1 MEYAEDV
8 IREAL
13 DIRKVS
19 HDGWHSV
26 YCEMCGDGGRTKG
39 PRGGWHFGGDNILY
53 HCFNLNC
60 DGSFNHTREQPFSAD
75 MWEIFKSFDVDIPRL
90 KKIINEYQLKHN
102 YKSTKV
108 ERTKTKLKYL
118 KVPDYFIPVKKSGNI
133 IAQRAIKYLESR
145 NVNYKD
151 YQFYISSGV
160 TNMGIQHTSI
170 ARSLLNRVIIPFMHN
185 SNMIY
190 YQARSLIKTAKNK
203 YINANISKTNIIYGM
218 DELYKNIHKPLFVTE
233 GFFDAYQL
241 NGVSVQENRLSPEQI
256 KILSQSPRTKIIVPD
271 YNGDNY
277 KLAEQGIELGWGV
290 ALPDYN
296 VDVKDT
302 SEAIVK
308 LGKLTTLQYISNAIY
323 FDFEAQTRLMVIK
336 L

>member
-1 MEYAEDV
+1 M
-8 IREAL
+8 
-13 DIRKVS
+13 
-19 HDGWHSV
+19 
-26 YCEMCGDGGRTKG
+26 
-39 PRGGWHFGGDNILY
+39 
-53 HCFNLNC
+53 
-60 DGSFNHTREQPFSAD
+60 
-75 MWEIFKSFDVDIPRL
+75 
-90 KKIINEYQLKHN
+90 N
-102 YKSTKV
+102 Y
-108 ERTKTKLKYL
+108 E
-118 KVPDYFIPVKKSGNI
+118 
-133 IAQRAIKYLESR
+133 
-145 NVNYKD
+145 D
-151 YQFYISSGV
+151 YQFYVSSGV